1 LSNAIKFTDEGVITV
16 SMKRYEDTN
25 NATNNNNQRKVIVSV
40 QDTGKGI
47 DPTVKDRLFEKFATK
62 SEKGLGLG
70 LYISKKIIEAHD
82 GKIWA
87 ENNADG
93 KKGATFYF
101 TLPATNLLNV
111 KEVDQ

>member
-1 LSNAIKFTDEGVITV
+1 
-16 SMKRYEDTN
+16 M
-25 NATNNNNQRKVIVSV
+25 VSV

-47 DPTVKDRLFEKFATK
+47 DPTVKDRLFEKFSTK

-87 ENNADG
+87 ENNPDG

-101 TLPATNLLNV
+101 ILPLINQQLNV
-111 KEVDQ
+111 KVVDQ